1 MQRLYKTCI
10 QIVEKLT
17 SPQLNPDEKAEL
29 QKRLAARQEDILKW
43 QSSREF
49 FYWHLK
55 GRLLERQLK
64 RKMKPVTHNVGEGE
78 LNSMLHRWFVE
89 DRGTVN
95 AYMWE
100 DDKAMVQWLTEQIRE
115 DSMDNAVSDNIRCL
129 QREHVLQQVRSLI
142 QDNPEVAMD
151 SIVHITQHMTPSQR
165 SEVTRILANMD
176 T

>member
-1 MQRLYKTCI
+1 MK
-10 QIVEKLT
+10 
-17 SPQLNPDEKAEL
+17 
-29 QKRLAARQEDILKW
+29 DILKW
-43 QSSREF
+43 HSSREF

-55 GRLLERQLK
+55 RRLLERQLK
-64 RKMKPVTHNVGEGE
+64 RKMKPVTHNCGGGRAQ
-78 LNSMLHRWFVE
+78 LHV
-89 DRGTVN
+89 TPL